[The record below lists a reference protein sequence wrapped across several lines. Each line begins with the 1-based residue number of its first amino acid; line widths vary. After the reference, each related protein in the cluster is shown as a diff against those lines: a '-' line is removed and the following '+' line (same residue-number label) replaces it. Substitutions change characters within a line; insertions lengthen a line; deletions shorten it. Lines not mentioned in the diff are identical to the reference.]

1 MPRQSVKHV
10 FALDVPGIRALLAA
24 RKTWMAGTSPAMT
37 ANTQGN
43 PMLDAHQLLW
53 TQIAAGVCLLIFAG
67 LLFGL
72 LRTRGQMQAA
82 RSWTSTEGVII
93 ASGVEQPPS
102 HVSDDL
108 NDASPVIRYRYRAD
122 GHDLESDQVRIG
134 GQPMTTRVLAMRQV
148 ARYPV
153 GARVDVYVD
162 PNNSAAAL
170 LEPGQQANVI
180 AQLAFTITFGFIAAI
195 LVAHAL
201 AGKVLYTGNGVPLFA
216 FALPVVALLAAVFSI
231 VAFVRGRQLASASS
245 RWPTASGT
253 ITTSDVIEE
262 TLEDNSNTNKAIIRT
277 IHRYQVDLRYAYQ
290 VGKRDFVGTAANW
303 GWTAVYGLRE
313 LAETSAG
320 QYRQGQPVTVYYDPE
335 QPGNAVLEPDSRKG
349 SMTPLVFGAIAA
361 VTGAALLAFFIK
373 GGFGN

>member
-1 MPRQSVKHV
+1 
-10 FALDVPGIRALLAA
+10 
-24 RKTWMAGTSPAMT
+24 
-37 ANTQGN
+37 
-43 PMLDAHQLLW
+43 MLDAHQLLW
-53 TQIAAGVCLLIFAG
+53 TQIAAGVCLLIFGG

-82 RSWTSTEGVII
+82 RNWTTTEGVII
-93 ASGVEQPPS
+93 ASGVEQPAS

-108 NDASPVIRYRYRAD
+108 NDASPVIRYRYHAD
-122 GHDLESDQVRIG
+122 GRDLESNQVRVG
-134 GQPMTTRVLAMRQV
+134 GQPMTTRVLAARQA

-162 PNNSAAAL
+162 PGNSASAL

-201 AGKVLYTGNGVPLFA
+201 AGKVLYTSNGVPLFA
-216 FALPVVALLAAVFSI
+216 FALPVVALLAAVFSV
-231 VAFVRGRQLASASS
+231 VAFVRGRRLASASA
-245 RWPTASGT
+245 RWPTVSGT
-253 ITTSDVIEE
+253 VTTSDVIEE
-262 TLEDNSNTNKAIIRT
+262 TLEDDSNTNKAIIRT

-303 GWTAVYGLRE
+303 GWAAVYGLRE
-313 LAETSAG
+313 LAETAAG

-349 SMTPLVFGAIAA
+349 SMAPLVFGAIAA
-361 VTGAALLAFFIK
+361 VAGATLLAFFIRV
-373 GGFGN
+373 GFGN